1 MANREFNCNA
11 DIQANPLAVYGGKM
25 KSIFKLQADICKIF
39 ANDKR
44 LEIINLLKGKEISNQ
59 EIMRET
65 GLNKVSM
72 TQHMNVLKSKGVI
85 ISRRE
90 GQQLFYSIANP
101 KIIQACNLMREV
113 LVEQHTERG
122 KVVSGLLDASNDKSN
137 NKSVKCKA
145 AAKRK

>member
-1 MANREFNCNA
+1 
-11 DIQANPLAVYGGKM
+11 LAIDGGKM

-122 KVVSGLLDASNDKSN
+122 KVVSSLFEASNDKSN
-137 NKSVKCKA
+137 NKSVKRKA

>member
-1 MANREFNCNA
+1 
-11 DIQANPLAVYGGKM
+11 M

-39 ANDKR
+39 SNDKR

-90 GQQLFYSIANP
+90 GQKLFYSIANP

-113 LVEQHTERG
+113 LVEQHMERG
-122 KVVSGLLDASNDKSN
+122 KVVSGMFDASNDKSN
-137 NKSVKCKA
+137 TKPVKRKT

>member
-1 MANREFNCNA
+1 
-11 DIQANPLAVYGGKM
+11 LAIDGGKM

-90 GQQLFYSIANP
+90 GQKLFYSIANP
-101 KIIQACNLMREV
+101 KILQACNLMREV

-122 KVVSGLLDASNDKSN
+122 KVVSDLLDASNDKSN
-137 NKSVKCKA
+137 NKSVKRKA
-145 AAKRK
+145 AARRK